1 VSLAASSINF
11 ASMFSV
17 VLICI
22 NMYLR
27 CISVKGKSKQ
37 AWIKMR
43 GYHAVDLSRKMT
55 PCKTYGRVLFM

>member
-1 VSLAASSINF
+1 VTPVSRAASSINF

-27 CISVKGKSKQ
+27 CTSVKGRSF
-37 AWIKMR
+37 R
-43 GYHAVDLSRKMT
+43 FPLH
-55 PCKTYGRVLFM
+55 